1 MLRVAKGRTRSNPNL
16 LAGYAYSAL
25 FAEKPE
31 ERQERERLS
40 RDG

>member
-1 MLRVAKGRTRSNPNL
+1 MPLVGGAA
-16 LAGYAYSAL
+16 AGYAYSAL